1 MPSFLKNWLA
11 TNMLELSTWIG
22 AIMFIR
28 EMLARNP
35 STIMLVLALVLVF
48 VSDAKING
56 FIQAKAPGLKKWIE
70 SL

>member
-1 MPSFLKNWLA
+1 MKSFLKSWAA
-11 TNMLELSTWIG
+11 TNAMEFSTWIG
-22 AIMFIR
+22 MVMLVR
-28 EMLARNP
+28 ELIARYP
-35 STIMLVLALVLVF
+35 STIMVCLSLVLVF